1 MDILIHKYKIIN
13 NIYKKEI
20 KVVVKIHLKKHFR
33 NLIKANLDLL
43 HQDQKDKKVDKNNNL
58 ILLKKKNTLLI
69 IQQMNI
75 KNMKGMPYF
84 KVEAII

>member
-1 MDILIHKYKIIN
+1 MGILINKYKIIN

-20 KVVVKIHLKKHFR
+20 KAVIKMHLMKHFL

-43 HQDQKDKKVDKNNNL
+43 HQNQKDKKVDKNNNL

-75 KNMKGMPYF
+75 KNMKGMLYF